1 MPNHSRTRAKAH
13 PLLGERDFTKPAL
26 YYESKRILRFSA
38 ASALSRSLA

>member
-1 MPNHSRTRAKAH
+1 MQEHARKRIRC
-13 PLLGERDFTKPAL
+13 LGERDFTKPAL